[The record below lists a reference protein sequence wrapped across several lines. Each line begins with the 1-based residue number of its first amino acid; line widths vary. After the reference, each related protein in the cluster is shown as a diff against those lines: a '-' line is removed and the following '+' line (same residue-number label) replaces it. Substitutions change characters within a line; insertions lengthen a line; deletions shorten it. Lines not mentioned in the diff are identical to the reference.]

1 MKTCTRIG
9 MLVLLTG
16 LACGCDAGWD
26 LYEAIEV
33 GQPLPGPAELPEGST
48 RKVAGLEWVK
58 IDLGGLPWRSHY
70 TATHAAVGPDGN
82 VRVKAYSRRH
92 QSHWLL
98 FVATETRLAMELDV
112 PEEAFRDTPAT
123 KGFIASV
130 LQAFANAMVGQD
142 TAEREA
148 AEAPAP
154 PDAVSS
160 EAVRTA
166 RRQRLDRILAL
177 AAKARNASV
186 EVQSDVTD
194 VPATQ
199 PAPGADVASYA
210 WAAYAIMTGMSCPAG
225 ESEELV
231 TSIPVDVKSTMMI
244 GMTLAMTRGVHLLNS
259 RLRAA
264 DGAWSYSLATPLTR
278 LRGQLF
284 GVVGLGR
291 IGTASALRAKA
302 LGMGVAFYDPY
313 KPDGYDK
320 ALGIRRFETL
330 EELLAGALVV
340 SLHCPLT
347 DETRHIIDAAAIAAM
362 PRGSYLVNTARGAV
376 VDTRALPE
384 AIASGQLAGAAIDV
398 LPQEP
403 PPDDDSLL
411 VAWRDPD
418 HPAHHRLILNPHS
431 AFYSEEGLLEIRQKT
446 AEACR
451 RAVLGLPLRNVVN

>member
-244 GMTLAMTRGVHLLNS
+244 GMTLAMMPALTEAFVGVTEPDWAFRRTNLSSSMRVTNLGDRRVRIELKTSGLEDSVMPVLTTGPPSGNG
-259 RLRAA
+259 
-264 DGAWSYSLATPLTR
+264 DGH
-278 LRGQLF
+278 
-284 GVVGLGR
+284 
-291 IGTASALRAKA
+291 
-302 LGMGVAFYDPY
+302 D
-313 KPDGYDK
+313 
-320 ALGIRRFETL
+320 
-330 EELLAGALVV
+330 
-340 SLHCPLT
+340 
-347 DETRHIIDAAAIAAM
+347 
-362 PRGSYLVNTARGAV
+362 
-376 VDTRALPE
+376 
-384 AIASGQLAGAAIDV
+384 
-398 LPQEP
+398 
-403 PPDDDSLL
+403 
-411 VAWRDPD
+411 
-418 HPAHHRLILNPHS
+418 
-431 AFYSEEGLLEIRQKT
+431 
-446 AEACR
+446 
-451 RAVLGLPLRNVVN
+451 